1 MSVGEEMGVAT
12 GNVVG
17 AILGETGLPPEVV
30 GTVDIRA
37 RHLFVDV
44 ATEHAV
50 RIITKLNRSNIK
62 GNRLKVKIA

>member
-1 MSVGEEMGVAT
+1 MSVGEEMGVAP

-17 AILGETGLPPEVV
+17 AILGETGLTPEVV

-44 ATEHAV
+44 AKEHAPLIV
-50 RIITKLNRSNIK
+50 AKLNRTRIK
-62 GNRLKVKIA
+62 GHILKVRVA